1 MTGYSFFIGVPRCF
15 TMSQLRSFTIVGDSN
30 IKRNVTKTNTRA
42 CPQLSGAQV
51 LSCQKI
57 ELLDEVLGRVRKES
71 TICIISCITNF
82 LTSSEEDSMVSKR
95 IEPVLDEFLTIL
107 TSACS
112 GLPAMAFLLAPP
124 MYRKSPLWY
133 REGLPEVMTRFSAAF
148 KDKPANLHLLPS
160 FPTPDY
166 EQDGCHLTAYSGLE
180 YMIHLF
186 DSSVTL
192 LDDLSKSCDERIPVS
207 NEATRLLEDR
217 VMVLEQDHRRLN
229 EDVELRAAVDA
240 ELHDYHENVGNE
252 AFFMITG
259 CPRRPGLTSREWQER
274 VKRDLSRILQELM
287 GREIPIDYV
296 TNATGPRPDAPVRY
310 NVRLTTVEASEQVR
324 TKFGSFFPNGRDE
337 RPPFFKDRDISI
349 RNLVT
354 QSTRV
359 RLAILQVIG
368 KRYRESNQGSK
379 VQVINYKPR
388 PLLRIIPPQGSES
401 RKVQNFHFIDAI
413 KKFPTTFSKTDLDFI
428 LSKVGY
434 KQKGQL
440 KSLFVVINDDM
451 IRKRDK
457 RATGANA
464 VPVSDSARVSEAA
477 QDQTI
482 NNVADRESGDPM
494 DLTPPIASIVT
505 QPSGSRSESDSSR
518 SRSGSRTSEVRAGK
532 RGPPTPPTP
541 QPEKTSRV

>member
-1 MTGYSFFIGVPRCF
+1 
-15 TMSQLRSFTIVGDSN
+15 MSQLRSFTIVGDSN

-71 TICIISCITNF
+71 TICILSCITNF

-95 IEPVLDEFLTIL
+95 IEPVLDEFLTIV
-107 TSACS
+107 TAACS
-112 GLPAMAFLLAPP
+112 SFPAMAFLLAPP
-124 MYRKSPLWY
+124 MYRKSPVWY

-148 KDKPANLHLLPS
+148 RDKPGNLHLLPS

-166 EQDGCHLTAYSGLE
+166 EPDGYHLTAYSGLE

-186 DSSVTL
+186 DSAVNL
-192 LDDLSKSCDERIPVS
+192 LDDLLKPCDERIPVS
-207 NEATRLLEDR
+207 SEATRRLEDR

-229 EDVELRAAVDA
+229 EDVELRAAVDS

-252 AFFMITG
+252 AFLMITG
-259 CPRRPGLTSREWQER
+259 CPRRPGLTSREWQDR
-274 VKRDLSRILQELM
+274 VKRDISRILQELM
-287 GREIPIDYV
+287 GCEIPIEFV

-310 NVRLTTVEASEQVR
+310 NVRLRSVEASKQVR

-349 RNLVT
+349 RNLLT

-368 KRYRESNQGSK
+368 RRYRESNQGSK
-379 VQVINYKPR
+379 VQVINYDPR
-388 PLLRIIPPQGSES
+388 PLLRITPAQGAQS
-401 RKVQNFHFIDAI
+401 RKVQNYHFIDAI
-413 KKFPTTFSKTDLDFI
+413 RKFPTTFSKTDLEFI

-451 IRKRDK
+451 VSKRDK

-464 VPVSDSARVSEAA
+464 VPVSDSARTNGAPSDPTSSNEADSEA
-477 QDQTI
+477 
-482 NNVADRESGDPM
+482 GDPM
-494 DLTPPIASIVT
+494 DLAPPITPIVP
-505 QPSGSRSESDSSR
+505 QPSGSRSEPHS
-518 SRSGSRTSEVRAGK
+518 SGSRSTGSRGSEARAGTK

-541 QPEKTSRV
+541 QPEKTSRN